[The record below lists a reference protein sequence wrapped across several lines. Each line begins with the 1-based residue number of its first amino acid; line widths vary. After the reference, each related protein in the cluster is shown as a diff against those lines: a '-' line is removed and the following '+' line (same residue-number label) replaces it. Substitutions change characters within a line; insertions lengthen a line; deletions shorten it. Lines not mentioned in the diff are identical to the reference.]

1 MSEFVYNNFSG
12 GEISPRM
19 MGRFDLPIYY
29 AGAKQIQNMVV
40 LPTGGL
46 VKAPGT
52 DYIADQASAN
62 YSSRLQPFI
71 YARTQA
77 YILEFGHQTMR
88 VFKDDGTQVMSGLSP
103 YALVT
108 PYSYDDLFDLVFVPS
123 WNELWIYHPD
133 YKTRVLTR
141 TAHDAWTITAA
152 GFTNGPFLPEN
163 TGTTTI
169 TPSATTGNIN
179 LVASAAIFDTLHI
192 GSLWQITHP
201 VSEIE
206 ISGTAEDLAG
216 TAYDGNMTR
225 KGTWDFTV
233 SGTWYGTFKIQKKYT
248 GASTYTDVRV
258 YKRATTKSSIVEN
271 DNGKEEE
278 DGVTYRL
285 AMTDI
290 VGSLKYTFRFNSS
303 WQDGTVSIT
312 AVSDSTHAVGTV
324 VNTLGGTD
332 ATQYWSEAAW
342 SDYRGWPSAGCS
354 FEQRAWFGSTYY
366 LPNHVWAGK
375 SFAALGT
382 FTNMQI
388 GDDDDDALSFA
399 ITTAEANGIQ
409 WMVPMEFM
417 LVGTLGETYKV
428 TSGSEN
434 EAITPTRPPCP
445 RPQAAQGSSPLQALK
460 IANRVLYVARDSQ
473 ALYELA
479 YDQRSNIYEAEELS
493 KYADHILKSSHVV
506 QWAFQQ
512 RPYPIVWMVLNDGT
526 IAGLTYSRV
535 TETIA
540 WWTRTTE
547 GYFESVAVLPTAD
560 EEDEVWFTVR
570 RIINGSTVRFVE
582 RMAKFN
588 YGTEQ
593 RDCNFVDSAY
603 TWDGGAAVAVTGVAK
618 ASGTG
623 RLTVTASSHGFSDGD
638 NVRFAAIVGMTEL
651 NGNTYTVSDGTAH
664 TFKLK
669 NAGGTAYING
679 TAYHSYTS
687 GGTVEQ
693 VENTFTIAR
702 LNGEVVAIGRDGI
715 AHDQMTVTTNTITL
729 SGGLYGNT
737 VRIGLPYT
745 STVQCVR
752 PQVGT
757 TSGYIWTS
765 TKKVSRYALLVD
777 QSAGGQVGPDATNLA
792 DIKYDEFGET
802 GDLYTGLTPTI
813 PFEGGYDQSGMVYI
827 KHEDAV
833 PHTLLA
839 VAFELERGE

>member
-1 MSEFVYNNFSG
+1 MAEHIFNNFSG

-52 DYIADQASAN
+52 DYIADQASAS
-62 YSSRLQPFI
+62 YASRVQPFI

-77 YILEFGHQTMR
+77 YMLEFGHQTMR
-88 VFKDDGTQVMSGLSP
+88 VFKDDGTQVLSGLSP

-133 YKTRVLTR
+133 YKTRILTR
-141 TAHDAWTITAA
+141 TAHDSWTIAEA

-169 TPSATTGNIN
+169 TPSGTTGSIN
-179 LVASAAIFDTLHI
+179 LTASAALFDTLHI

-201 VSEIE
+201 VGETELSGTFTSATTSSTLVRKGPWDFT
-206 ISGTAEDLAG
+206 ISGTWAG
-216 TAYDGNMTR
+216 TVKIRR
-225 KGTWDFTV
+225 KYV
-233 SGTWYGTFKIQKKYT
+233 
-248 GASTYTDVRV
+248 GASDYTDVRI
-258 YKRATTKSSIVEN
+258 YKRTTESSIVES
-271 DNGKEEE
+271 DSGEEDE
-278 DGVTYRL
+278 DGVTYRVD
-285 AMTDI
+285 MTTFTS
-290 VGSLKYTFRFNSS
+290 GSAKFTLRFNSV
-303 WQDGTVSIT
+303 WQNGTVSIT
-312 AVSDSTHAVGTV
+312 AVTNSTLAVATV

-354 FEQRAWFGSTYY
+354 FEQRVWFGSTYY
-366 LPNHVWAGK
+366 QPNHIWAGK
-375 SFAALGT
+375 SYAALGT

-388 GDDDDDALSFA
+388 GDDDDDALSYA
-399 ITTAEANGIQ
+399 IATAEANGVQ
-409 WMVPMEFM
+409 WMVPMEF
-417 LVGTLGETYKV
+417 LLIGTLGETFRA
-428 TSGSEN
+428 TSSAEGSS
-434 EAITPTRPPCP
+434 ITPTSVAV
-445 RPQAAQGSSPLQALK
+445 RPQAAQGSSPLQALP
-460 IANRVLYVARDSQ
+460 IANRVLYIARDNQS
-473 ALYELA
+473 LYELA
-479 YDQRSNIYEAEELS
+479 YDQQYNVYQAEELS
-493 KYADHILKSSHVV
+493 KYADHILKTSNVV

-560 EEDEVWFTVR
+560 DEDEVWFTVR
-570 RIINGSTVRFVE
+570 RTINGSTVRFVE

-588 YGTEQ
+588 YGTEK

-603 TWDGGAAVAVTGVAK
+603 SWDGGAAVTVTGVAK

-638 NVRFAAIVGMTEL
+638 QVRFADIVGMTEL
-651 NGNTYTVSDGTAH
+651 NGNTYTVADGTTH

-679 TAYHSYTS
+679 TTYHSYTS

-715 AHDQMTVTTNTITL
+715 AHDQMTVTTSTITL
-729 SGGLYGNT
+729 SGGLYGNA

-745 STVQCVR
+745 STVQCIR

-765 TKKVSRYALLVD
+765 TKRVSRHSLLVD
-777 QSAGGQVGPDATNLA
+777 QSAGGQIGPDADSLA

-802 GDLYTGLTPTI
+802 GDLYTGLTPSV
-813 PFEGGYDQSGMVYI
+813 PFEGGYDQSGMIYI
-827 KHEDAV
+827 EHDDAV
-833 PHTLLA
+833 PFTLLA
-839 VAFELERGE
+839 VAFELERSE